1 MECQGLSMVS
11 IEVNLSPTIGWASFD
26 KRDDKDAFDDFGDA
40 STIVIVWLWFVS
52 LCSTIEDFEDMPLWI
67 EETDETDLLVTTLK
81 KTNSY
86 TVYQW
91 CPHFKLKMKS

>member
-91 CPHFKLKMKS
+91 CLKLKMKS